1 MKMRMMKKIKKI
13 YGMLTPIE
21 PTSERYNNEVVW
33 KFKCDCGNIVYR
45 SLSHVKRN
53 TRLGYVCSCGQHPTR
68 NKSEKSRRIAK
79 SITSNGGNKYLLEK
93 ESAYSNNKLGVKGV
107 SYDKGR
113 NKYVAQITY
122 KKKNY
127 YIGRYDTIEEAKIAY
142 DKKRAELLEEMT
154 K

>member
-1 MKMRMMKKIKKI
+1 MIENGQEK
-13 YGMLTPIE
+13 YGMLTLIE

-53 TRLGYVCSCGQHPTR
+53 TRLGYTCSCGQHPTK
-68 NKSEKSRRIAK
+68 NKSEKSRSIAK
-79 SITSNGGNKYLLEK
+79 SITSDGGNKYLLKK

-127 YIGRYDTIEEAKIAY
+127 HIGRYDTIEEAKTAY
-142 DKKRAELLEEMT
+142 DKKRSELLRD
-154 K
+154 